1 MDFLTRRA
9 IAAQL
14 AVTACMT
21 GLMERGAARRDA
33 GQGSVEYIGI
43 ILVVVA
49 IVAVI
54 IKAVDGSSIGTTVIG
69 KIEDAIS
76 KVK

>member
-9 IAAQL
+9 IAAQV
-14 AVTACMT
+14 AVTAYMT
-21 GLMERGAARRDA
+21 GLVERDTARRDA

-49 IVAVI
+49 IVGVI
-54 IKAVDGSSIGTTVIG
+54 ITAALASNIGTSVINR
-69 KIEDAIS
+69 IEEAITS
-76 KVK
+76 I